1 VRRSFL
7 LFGTVLCILTASAG
21 LSALDEVSG
30 TIKQILAHRAND
42 FASIRKDPHVAGDET
57 DYMSTLMV
65 AGAKECYIT
74 VVAKPRYSDSCD
86 VFETK
91 NRAILTARYKKYVKA
106 LLDASPASWM
116 NWTESTVKPAKEST
130 YIGPDR
136 AHPAAAVRWDLEGM
150 NNDWYNLSVTF
161 YADGYTTT
169 KPQ

>member
-1 VRRSFL
+1 VRRLFL
-7 LFGTVLCILTASAG
+7 LFGTLLCILTASAG
-21 LSALDEVSG
+21 LSALDELSG
-30 TIKQILAHRAND
+30 TIKQILDHRAND

-74 VVAKPRYSDSCD
+74 VVAKPRYSDSCEIS
-86 VFETK
+86 ETK

-116 NWTESTVKPAKEST
+116 SWTESTAKPAKEST

-150 NNDWYNLSVTF
+150 NNDWYSLSVTF
-161 YADGYTTT
+161 YADGYTMT
-169 KPQ
+169 KTQ